1 MPSAQGKAYKGS
13 QKWLQNLVNDC
24 PDLLNRAIAE
34 QSSISAETINW
45 LSPLSADSY
54 REYYDQPF
62 LDRLEI
68 KLDKRTLGSFW
79 PPSGPRWDGLGKT
92 DKGQILLVEA
102 KSHIRELISSL
113 GARNPCSKSQIR
125 YSIGEAKG
133 FIGSSSDSS
142 TDWTVGVYQ
151 YTNRL
156 AHLYLLRQVNGL
168 DAYLLMLYFLN
179 DNEMATN
186 GTCVPAVKME
196 WESVITYQER
206 LMGIRQRHPLSDYII
221 HAYIDVNDIEA
232 SL

>member
-34 QSSISAETINW
+34 QSSMSVETINW
-45 LSPLSADSY
+45 LSPLSSDNY

-68 KLDKRTLGSFW
+68 KLDKSALGSFW
-79 PPSGPRWDGLGKT
+79 PTSGPRWDGLGKT

-113 GARNPCSKSQIR
+113 GARNPCSTSQILS
-125 YSIGEAKG
+125 SIRETKG
-133 FIGSSSDSS
+133 FIGSSSYSS

-151 YTNRL
+151 YANRL

-168 DAYLLMLYFLN
+168 DAYLVMLYFLN
-179 DNEMATN
+179 DSEMETN